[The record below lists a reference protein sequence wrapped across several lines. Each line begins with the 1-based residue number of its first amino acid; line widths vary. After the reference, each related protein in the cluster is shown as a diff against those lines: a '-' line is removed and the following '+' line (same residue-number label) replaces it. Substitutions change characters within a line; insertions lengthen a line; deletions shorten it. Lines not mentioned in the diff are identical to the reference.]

1 MGIENM
7 GLDLAEQE
15 KLRVTLPGQPGYRAA
30 WDKATESETPQATKD
45 SIRDSAIDGADFEEL
60 NAALDRLEN
69 RHANTESVASA
80 EELAALA
87 RMRGRIDSLIQRNQN

>member
-7 GLDLAEQE
+7 ELDLAEQE

-30 WDKATESETPQATKD
+30 WDKATVETPRATKD

-60 NAALDRLEN
+60 NKALDRLEK

-87 RMRGRIDSLIQRNQN
+87 RMRGRIDSLIQKNQN